1 MYDLQLQL
9 NKQELMQATVC
20 YNKVLE
26 NCLNNMDN
34 YLKSPER
41 SYNSSKSKGNFL
53 IQLECFN
60 AMVKKWNKTFP
71 GIEPRLKKNLD
82 KMEIISYLENLIQQ
96 CIKSKNNEDIIYF
109 QKFIALIKNDNSQEF
124 IKKDKVMNNFQND
137 NSIPSEEK
145 TNSMAHLI
153 IGKNMKLDQFLREQE
168 KKEYEDYD
176 INY

>member
-1 MYDLQLQL
+1 MYDQLQL

-20 YNKVLE
+20 YNKVIE
-26 NCLNNMDN
+26 NCLNYMNN

-41 SYNSSKSKGNFL
+41 NNNSSKSKGNFL
-53 IQLECFN
+53 VQLECFN
-60 AMVKKWNKTFP
+60 AMVKKWNNTFP
-71 GIEPRLKKNLD
+71 GIEPRLKKNLN

-96 CIKSKNNEDIIYF
+96 CIKTKNNEDIVYF
-109 QKFIALIKNDNSQEF
+109 KKFIALIKNDNSQEF
-124 IKKDKVMNNFQND
+124 IKKDKIMDNFQNV

-153 IGKNMKLDQFLREQE
+153 MGKNMKLEQFIMEQE
-168 KKEYEDYD
+168 KNGYEDYD